1 LVNPIGGKGNA
12 MSLVNSL
19 ALPVYRAAGCEVDVI
34 GELDT
39 SLALSISLKT
49 LGD

>member
-1 LVNPIGGKGNA
+1 MVNPIGGKGNA

-34 GELDT
+34 GKRHHGLLVDKEINL
-39 SLALSISLKT
+39 
-49 LGD
+49 

>member
-1 LVNPIGGKGNA
+1 MVNPIGGKGNA

-34 GELDT
+34 GKHDT
-39 SLALSISLKT
+39 ILALSNYEK
-49 LGD
+49 GE